1 MLKFRGFTLPEL
13 MVVVAIMGILA
24 AVALPSF
31 KGLIQSNTISSSVNI
46 FMADLRYARSESIKR
61 GGGVVMC
68 RSDAPEAANPKCSS
82 GSDRGW
88 ASGWIIF
95 HDLDNSGNRKKG
107 ETTLRVQGPIS
118 TIDTI
123 TSANDIAI
131 FKFTATGRLPNLS
144 SGATSIQ
151 FGSNRNYT
159 NEVQRTVCVSVG
171 GRARVAGAGS
181 VGCT

>member
-1 MLKFRGFTLPEL
+1 MLKIRGFTLPEL

-68 RSDAPEAANPKCSS
+68 RSDAPEAAYPKCSEVS
-82 GSDRGW
+82 GRGW
-88 ASGWIIF
+88 ASGWVIF
-95 HDLDNSGNRKKG
+95 HDLNNSNTRTDN

-118 TIDTI
+118 SIDSI
-123 TSANDIAI
+123 TAKSDTAI
-131 FKFTATGRLPNLS
+131 IKFTATGRLPNLS
-144 SGATSIQ
+144 SGAETFQ
-151 FGSNRNYT
+151 FGANPNYA
-159 NEVQRTVCVSVG
+159 NEVQRKVCVSVG
-171 GRARVAGAGS
+171 GRARVAGDGYKD
-181 VGCT
+181 CE